1 MASAQSP
8 EQLII
13 ALEPEAASIYVRQLR
28 MSQLA
33 PQHPVGRRAL
43 LSSSSSGGGGG
54 GVESAN
60 SAETGSGFSE
70 RVSESFVPG

>member
-43 LSSSSSGGGGG
+43 LSSSSGGG

>member
-43 LSSSSSGGGGG
+43 LSSSSGGGGG